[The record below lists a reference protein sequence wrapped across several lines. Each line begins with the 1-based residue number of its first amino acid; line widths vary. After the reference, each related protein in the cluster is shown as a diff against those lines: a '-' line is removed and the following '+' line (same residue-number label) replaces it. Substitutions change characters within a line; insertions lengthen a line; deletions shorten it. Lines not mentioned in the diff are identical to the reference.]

1 MAWNR
6 LQPYGMST
14 IFNLDRAL
22 ELLRAGS
29 GNPSADFRDGQ
40 LEAIQAVCEQGSR
53 VLVVQKTGWGK
64 SFVYFIATKLL
75 RDAGLGPALL
85 ISPLL
90 ALMRNQIAAADR
102 MGLIARTVNS
112 TNIDQWQEVE
122 EQVSRREIDILLISP
137 ERLNAPDFVRGPLGQ
152 LNPSLVVID
161 EAHCISDW
169 GHDFRPDYRR
179 VGRLVQTLPNV
190 SLLATTATASNRVM
204 ADLQRELGPELTVQ
218 RGDLHRPSLT
228 LQSLRLPSQPARL
241 AWLAQTLPGLEGS
254 GIIYALTTRDA
265 ALVAEWLQTCG
276 IDARAYT
283 GAMDSGDRE
292 GLEDALIA
300 NQCKA
305 LVATTALGMG
315 YDKPDLGFVIHF
327 QVPGSVVAYYQ
338 QVGRA
343 GRALP
348 YAYGV
353 LLSGEEELS
362 ITDWFIR
369 GAFPTREQVERLLEA
384 LEHAPEEGSTEAEL
398 LAQLN
403 LPKGRLQ
410 QALKI
415 LLLETPAPIGK
426 QGSRWQRLPA
436 ELQPAFWQ
444 RVERLTE
451 LRRAEAEQMQSYVD
465 LPFGEHMAFLI
476 KALDGDPSTVGPP
489 TLPPLPEAVLGDLTR
504 EAGSFLRHLRIT
516 LEPRKQWPAGGLP
529 SYGLKGRIPVDRQ
542 AEAGKAL
549 CFWSDAGWAE
559 LVKRGKYGTGRFDAA
574 LVNGCMRLIQQWRPA
589 PPPEWV
595 TCIPS
600 RRHPELVPAFA
611 AQLATALGLP
621 FVPALEKVRD
631 TAEHKAMHNSS
642 QQARNLDGSL
652 TITGLIPSGSCLL
665 IDDMVDSRWTFTVAA
680 WLLREHGAGPVFP
693 LALVQTGRSD

>member
-1 MAWNR
+1 
-6 LQPYGMST
+6 MSV
-14 IFNLDRAL
+14 FVRRRAL
-22 ELLRAGS
+22 ELLRIGS
-29 GNPSADFRDGQ
+29 DNPAAVFREGQ
-40 LEAIQAVCEQGSR
+40 LEAIQAVCSESSR
-53 VLVVQKTGWGK
+53 MLVVQKTGWGK
-64 SFVYFIATKLL
+64 SFVYFISTKLL
-75 RDAGLGPALL
+75 READRGPALL

-90 ALMRNQIAAADR
+90 ALMRNQIAAAER
-102 MGLIARTVNS
+102 MGLVARTVNS
-112 TNIDQWQEVE
+112 TNTDQWKGVA
-122 EQVSRREIDILLISP
+122 EQVGKGEIDILLISP
-137 ERLNAPDFVRGPLGQ
+137 ERLNAPDFQRGSLTQ

-179 VGRLVQTLPNV
+179 VGRLVRTLPNV
-190 SLLATTATASNRVM
+190 SLRATTATASNRVR
-204 ADLQRELGPELTVQ
+204 ADLQRELGPDLTIQ

-265 ALVAEWLQTCG
+265 ELVAEWLQTCG

-292 GLEDALIA
+292 RLEDALIA

-315 YDKPDLGFVIHF
+315 YDKPDLGFVIHY

-348 YAYGV
+348 CAYGV
-353 LLSGEEELS
+353 LLSGEEELA
-362 ITDWFIR
+362 INNWFILS
-369 GAFPTREQVERLLEA
+369 AFPTREQVERLLEA
-384 LEHAPEEGSTEAEL
+384 LEQGPEEGFTEAEL

-403 LPKGRLQ
+403 LPQGRLQ

-415 LLLETPAPIGK
+415 LSLETPAPIGK

-436 ELQPAFWQ
+436 ALQPDFWQ
-444 RVERLTE
+444 RVDRLTQ
-451 LRRAEAEQMQSYVD
+451 LRKGEAEQMQAYVD

-476 KALDGDPSTVGPP
+476 EALDGDPSAVGPP
-489 TLPPLPEAVLGDLTR
+489 SLPPLPGQVPDDLAR
-504 EAGSFLRHLRIT
+504 EAASFRRRLRIT
-516 LEPRKQWPAGGLP
+516 IHPRKKWPAGGLQV
-529 SYGLKGRIPVDRQ
+529 YGLKGNIPVNRQ
-542 AEAGKAL
+542 AEPGKAL
-549 CFWSDAGWAE
+549 SFWSDAGWAE
-559 LVKRGKYGTGRFDAA
+559 LVKRGKYTTGSFDEA
-574 LVNGCMRLIQQWRPA
+574 LVEGCLRLVQQWRPS

-600 RRHPELVPAFA
+600 RNPPTLGPAGAERLA
-611 AQLATALGLP
+611 AALGLP
-621 FVPALEKVRD
+621 FVAALEKVHD
-631 TAEHKAMHNSS
+631 TAPQKDMQNSS

-652 TITGLIPSGSCLL
+652 AITGEIPEGPCLL
-665 IDDMVDSRWTFTVAA
+665 VDDMVDSRWTFTVAA
-680 WLLREHGAGPVFP
+680 WLLREHGVGPVFP
-693 LALVQTGRSD
+693 LALAQT

>member
-1 MAWNR
+1 
-6 LQPYGMST
+6 MSYL
-14 IFNLDRAL
+14 FNHSRAL

-29 GNPSADFRDGQ
+29 SNASAEFRDGQ
-40 LEAIQAVCEQGSR
+40 LDAIRSVCSESSR

-64 SFVYFIATKLL
+64 SFVYFVACKLL
-75 RDAGLGPALL
+75 REAGRGPALL

-90 ALMRNQIAAADR
+90 ALMRNQIAAAQR
-102 MGLIARTVNS
+102 MGLDAHTVNS
-112 TNIDQWQEVE
+112 TNPDQWREVE
-122 EQVSRREIDILLISP
+122 ALISKEEIDILLISP
-137 ERLNAPDFVRGPLGQ
+137 ERLNAPDFVRGPLAQ

-169 GHDFRPDYRR
+169 GHDFRPDYRN
-179 VGRLVQTLPNV
+179 VGRLVRTLPNV

-204 ADLQRELGPELTVQ
+204 ADLQRELGPDLTVQ
-218 RGDLHRPSLT
+218 RGDLQRPSLT
-228 LQSLRLPSQPARL
+228 LQSLRIPSQPARL
-241 AWLAQTLPGLEGS
+241 AWLAQHLPTLDGS

-265 ALVAEWLQTCG
+265 VLVAEWLQTCG
-276 IDARAYT
+276 VDARAYT

-292 GLEDALIA
+292 QLEDALIA

-315 YDKPDLGFVIHF
+315 YDKPDLGFVIHY

-348 YAYGV
+348 SAYGV
-353 LLSGEEELS
+353 LLSGEEERA
-362 ITDWFIR
+362 INDWFILS
-369 GAFPTREQVERLLEA
+369 AFPTRDQVERLLEA
-384 LEHAPEEGSTEAEL
+384 LEQGPEEGCTEAEL

-415 LLLETPAPIGK
+415 LSLETPAPIGK
-426 QGSRWQRLPA
+426 QSSRWQRLPA
-436 ELQPAFWQ
+436 ALQSNFWQ
-444 RVERLTE
+444 RVERLTQ
-451 LRRAEAEQMQSYVD
+451 LRKVEADQMQAYVD

-476 KALDGDPSTVGPP
+476 EALDGDPSAVGPP
-489 TLPPLPEAVLGDLTR
+489 TLPSLAEEVPDDLTR
-504 EAGSFLRHLRIT
+504 EAASFLRHLRINIA
-516 LEPRKQWPAGGLP
+516 PRKQWPAGGLP
-529 SYGLKGRIPVDRQ
+529 IFGQKGHIPPARQ
-542 AEAGKAL
+542 AEPGKAL
-549 CFWSDAGWAE
+549 SFWSDAGWAE
-559 LVKRGKYGTGRFDAA
+559 LVKRGKYKTGCFDPA
-574 LVNGCMRLIQQWRPA
+574 LVEGCLQLVQQWRPS

-600 RRHPELVPAFA
+600 QRHPELVPAFA
-611 AQLATALGLP
+611 EQLAAALGLP
-621 FVPALEKVRD
+621 FVAALEKVID
-631 TAEHKAMHNSS
+631 TDPQKDMQNSS

-652 TITGLIPSGSCLL
+652 AITGTIPPGPCLL
-665 IDDMVDSRWTFTVAA
+665 VDDMVDSRWTFTVAT

-693 LALVQTGRSD
+693 LALAQTGQSD

>member
-1 MAWNR
+1 
-6 LQPYGMST
+6 
-14 IFNLDRAL
+14 
-22 ELLRAGS
+22 
-29 GNPSADFRDGQ
+29 
-40 LEAIQAVCEQGSR
+40 
-53 VLVVQKTGWGK
+53 
-64 SFVYFIATKLL
+64 
-75 RDAGLGPALL
+75 
-85 ISPLL
+85 
-90 ALMRNQIAAADR
+90 
-102 MGLIARTVNS
+102 
-112 TNIDQWQEVE
+112 
-122 EQVSRREIDILLISP
+122 
-137 ERLNAPDFVRGPLGQ
+137 
-152 LNPSLVVID
+152 
-161 EAHCISDW
+161 
-169 GHDFRPDYRR
+169 
-179 VGRLVQTLPNV
+179 
-190 SLLATTATASNRVM
+190 M
-204 ADLQRELGPELTVQ
+204 ADLQRELGPQLTVQ

-292 GLEDALIA
+292 QLEDALID

-315 YDKPDLGFVIHF
+315 FDKPDLGFVIHY

-348 YAYGV
+348 SAYGV

-369 GAFPTREQVERLLEA
+369 SAFPSREQVERLLDA
-384 LEHAPEEGSTEAEL
+384 LEHAPEEGCTEAEL

-415 LLLETPAPIGK
+415 LSLETPAPIGK

-444 RVERLTE
+444 RVERLTG
-451 LRRAEAEQMQSYVD
+451 LRRAEAVQMQAYVD
-465 LPFGEHMAFLI
+465 LPFGEHMAFLVE
-476 KALDGDPSTVGPP
+476 ALDGDPSTVGPP
-489 TLPPLPEAVLGDLTR
+489 TLSPLPEAVPGDLAR
-504 EAGSFLRHLRIT
+504 EARGFLRLLRIT

-529 SYGLKGRIPVDRQ
+529 SYGLRGRIPADRQ

-549 CFWSDAGWAE
+549 CFWSVAGWAE
-559 LVKRGKYGTGRFDAA
+559 LVKRGKSSTGRFDAA
-574 LVNGCMRLIQQWRPA
+574 LVEGCVRLIQQWRPA

-600 RRHPELVPAFA
+600 RRHPVLVPAFA

-621 FVPALEKVRD
+621 FVPALETVRD
-631 TAEHKAMHNSS
+631 TAEQKTMRNSS

-652 TITGLIPSGSCLL
+652 AITGPIPSGPCLL

-693 LALVQTGRSD
+693 LALAQTGQSD

>member
-1 MAWNR
+1 MVV
-6 LQPYGMST
+6 SV
-14 IFNLDRAL
+14 FNHAL
-22 ELLRAGS
+22 ALNLLRAGS
-29 GNPSADFRDGQ
+29 GTPTADFRDGQ
-40 LEAIQAVCEQGSR
+40 LKAIQAACANSSR

-75 RDAGLGPALL
+75 REAGRGPALL

-90 ALMRNQIAAADR
+90 ALMRNQIAAAER
-102 MGLIARTVNS
+102 MGLVARTVNS
-112 TNIDQWQEVE
+112 TNLDQWQTVE
-122 EQVSRREIDILLISP
+122 QQVSAGEIDILLISP
-137 ERLNAPDFVRGPLGQ
+137 ERLNAPEFVRGPLAQ

-204 ADLQRELGPELTVQ
+204 ADLQRELGPELTMQ

-228 LQSLRLPSQPARL
+228 LQSLRIPSQPARL
-241 AWLAQTLPGLEGS
+241 AWLAQTLPSLEGS

-292 GLEDALIA
+292 QLEDALIA

-315 YDKPDLGFVIHF
+315 YDKPDLGFVIHY

-348 YAYGV
+348 SAYGV

-362 ITDWFIR
+362 ITNWFILS
-369 GAFPTREQVERLLEA
+369 AFPTRDQVERLLGA
-384 LEHAPEEGSTEAEL
+384 LEQGPEDGLKEAEL
-398 LAQLN
+398 LAELN
-403 LPKGRLQ
+403 LPKGRLV

-415 LLLETPAPIGK
+415 LSLETPAPIGK

-436 ELQPAFWQ
+436 ELQPTFWQ
-444 RVERLTE
+444 RVERLTA
-451 LRRAEAEQMQSYVD
+451 LRHAEAEQMQDYVD

-476 KALDGDPSTVGPP
+476 QALDGDPSTVGPP
-489 TLPPLPEAVLGDLTR
+489 TLPPLPDEVPDDLAR
-504 EAGSFLRHLRIT
+504 EAASFLRQLRIT
-516 LEPRKQWPAGGLP
+516 IQPRKQWPDGGLP
-529 SYGLKGRIPVDRQ
+529 IYGLRSRAKIPPNRQ
-542 AEAGKAL
+542 AEPGKAL
-549 CFWSDAGWAE
+549 SFWSDAGWAE
-559 LVKRGKYGTGRFDAA
+559 LVKRGKGDTGRFDGA
-574 LVNGCMRLIQQWRPA
+574 LVEGCVRLVQRWLPA

-600 RRHPELVPAFA
+600 QRHPELVPAFA
-611 AQLATALGLP
+611 EQLAAALGLP
-621 FVPALEKVRD
+621 FVPALEKVRA
-631 TAEHKAMHNSS
+631 TAAQKDMQNSS

-652 TITGLIPSGSCLL
+652 GVTGPIPTGPCLL
-665 IDDMVDSRWTFTVAA
+665 VDDMVDSRWTFTVAT

-693 LALVQTGRSD
+693 LALAQTGQSD

>member
-1 MAWNR
+1 
-6 LQPYGMST
+6 MSDL
-14 IFNLDRAL
+14 FNDVRAL

-29 GNPSADFRDGQ
+29 GNASAEFRDGQ
-40 LEAIQAVCEQGSR
+40 LEAIRSVYSESSR

-64 SFVYFIATKLL
+64 SFVYFIACKLL
-75 RDAGLGPALL
+75 REAGRGPALM

-90 ALMRNQIAAADR
+90 ALMRNQIAAAQR
-102 MGLIARTVNS
+102 MGLAALTVNS
-112 TNIDQWQEVE
+112 TNRDQWQQVE
-122 EQVSRREIDILLISP
+122 QQVEAGEIDILLISP
-137 ERLNAPDFVRGPLGQ
+137 ERLNAPDFVRGPLAQ

-179 VGRLVQTLPNV
+179 VGRLVRTLPNV
-190 SLLATTATASNRVM
+190 SLLATTATATNRVM
-204 ADLQRELGPELTVQ
+204 ADMQRELGPDLSIQ

-228 LQSLRLPSQPARL
+228 LQTLRIPSQPARL
-241 AWLAQTLPGLEGS
+241 AWLAQHLPALDGS

-265 ALVAEWLQTCG
+265 ELVAEWLQTCG

-283 GAMDSGDRE
+283 GAMDSGERE
-292 GLEDALIA
+292 QLEDALIA

-315 YDKPDLGFVIHF
+315 YDKPDLSFVIHY

-348 YAYGV
+348 SAYGV
-353 LLSGEEELS
+353 LLSGEEEVA
-362 ITDWFIR
+362 INNWFILS
-369 GAFPTREQVERLLEA
+369 AFPTREQVERLLEA
-384 LEHAPEEGSTEAEL
+384 LEQGPEEGCTEDEL

-403 LPKGRLQ
+403 LPKGRLL

-415 LLLETPAPIGK
+415 LSLETPAPIGK

-436 ELQPAFWQ
+436 ALLPDFWQ
-444 RVERLTE
+444 RVDRLTQ
-451 LRRAEAEQMQSYVD
+451 LRKGEAEQMQAYVD

-476 KALDGDPSTVGPP
+476 EALDGDPSAVAPP
-489 TLPPLPEAVLGDLTR
+489 TLPPLPGQVPDDLAR
-504 EAGSFLRHLRIT
+504 EASSFLRRLRIT
-516 LEPRKQWPAGGLP
+516 IHPRKKWPAGGLQV
-529 SYGLKGRIPVDRQ
+529 YGLSGNIPVNRQ
-542 AEAGKAL
+542 AEPGKAL
-549 CFWSDAGWAE
+549 SFWSDAGWAE
-559 LVKRGKYGTGRFDAA
+559 LVKRGKYTTGSFDEA
-574 LVNGCMRLIQQWRPA
+574 LVEGCLRLVQQWRPS
-589 PPPEWV
+589 PPLEWV

-600 RRHPELVPAFA
+600 RNHPKLVPAFA
-611 AQLATALGLP
+611 ERLAAALGLP
-621 FVPALEKVRD
+621 FVAALEKVHD
-631 TAEHKAMHNSS
+631 TAPQKDMQNSS

-652 TITGLIPSGSCLL
+652 AITGEIPEGPCLL
-665 IDDMVDSRWTFTVAA
+665 VDDMVDSRWTFTVAA

-693 LALVQTGRSD
+693 LALAQTGQSD

>member
-1 MAWNR
+1 MTMN
-6 LQPYGMST
+6 T
-14 IFNLDRAL
+14 VFNHDRAL

-29 GNPSADFRDGQ
+29 ENPSADFRDGQ
-40 LEAIQAVCEQGSR
+40 LVAIQAVCEQGSR

-75 RDAGLGPALL
+75 RDAGQGPALL

-90 ALMRNQIAAADR
+90 ALMRNQIAAAVR
-102 MGLIARTVNS
+102 MGLSARTVNS
-112 TNIDQWQEVE
+112 TNTGQWQEVE
-122 EQVSRREIDILLISP
+122 EQVSRRELDILLISP
-137 ERLNAPDFVRGPLGQ
+137 ERLNAPEFVLGPLAQ

-179 VGRLVQTLPNV
+179 VGRLVQNLPNV

-204 ADLQRELGPELTVQ
+204 ADLQRELGPDLIVQ
-218 RGDLHRPSLT
+218 RGDLHRASLT
-228 LQSLRLPSQPARL
+228 LQTLRLPSQPARL

-283 GAMDSGDRE
+283 GTMDSGDRE
-292 GLEDALIA
+292 QLEDALIA

-315 YDKPDLGFVIHF
+315 YDKPDLGFVIHY

-348 YAYGV
+348 SAYGV
-353 LLSGEEELS
+353 LLSGEEELA

-369 GAFPTREQVERLLEA
+369 SAFPSREQVERLLEA
-384 LEHAPEEGSTEAEL
+384 LEQGPEEGCTEAEL

-415 LLLETPAPIGK
+415 LSLETPAPIGK

-436 ELQPAFWQ
+436 VLQLAFWE
-444 RVERLTE
+444 RVVRLTE
-451 LRRAEAEQMQSYVD
+451 LRRAEVEQMQSYVD
-465 LPFGEHMAFLI
+465 LSFGEHMAFLI
-476 KALDGDPSTVGPP
+476 EALDGDPSAVGPP
-489 TLPPLPEAVLGDLTR
+489 TLPPLPEAVPDDLAR

-516 LEPRKQWPAGGLP
+516 SQPRKQWPAGGLP
-529 SYGLKGRIPVDRQ
+529 SYGLKGRIPTDRQ

-559 LVKRGKYGTGRFDAA
+559 LVKRGKYGTGRFDPA
-574 LVNGCMRLIQQWRPA
+574 LVEGCVRLIKQWQPA

-595 TCIPS
+595 SCIPS

-631 TAEHKAMHNSS
+631 TAEQKAMQNSS

-652 TITGLIPSGSCLL
+652 SITGPIPSGPCLL

-693 LALVQTGRSD
+693 LALAQTGQRD

>member
-1 MAWNR
+1 MTMN
-6 LQPYGMST
+6 T
-14 IFNLDRAL
+14 VFNHDRAL

-29 GNPSADFRDGQ
+29 ENPSADFRDGQ
-40 LEAIQAVCEQGSR
+40 LVAIQAVCEQGSR

-75 RDAGLGPALL
+75 RDAGQGPALL

-90 ALMRNQIAAADR
+90 ALMRNQIAAAVR
-102 MGLIARTVNS
+102 MGLSARTVNS
-112 TNIDQWQEVE
+112 TNTGQWQEVE
-122 EQVSRREIDILLISP
+122 EQVSRRELDILLISP
-137 ERLNAPDFVRGPLGQ
+137 ERLNAPEFVLGPLAQ

-179 VGRLVQTLPNV
+179 VGRLVQNLPNV

-204 ADLQRELGPELTVQ
+204 ADLQRELGPDLTVQ
-218 RGDLHRPSLT
+218 RGDLHRASLT

-276 IDARAYT
+276 INARAYT
-283 GAMDSGDRE
+283 GTMDSGDRE
-292 GLEDALIA
+292 QLEDALIA

-315 YDKPDLGFVIHF
+315 YDKPDLGFVIHY

-348 YAYGV
+348 SAYGV
-353 LLSGEEELS
+353 LLSGEEELA

-369 GAFPTREQVERLLEA
+369 GAFPSREQVERLLEA
-384 LEHAPEEGSTEAEL
+384 LEQGPEEGCTEAEL

-415 LLLETPAPIGK
+415 LSLETPAPIGK

-436 ELQPAFWQ
+436 ELQLAFWE
-444 RVERLTE
+444 RVVRLTE
-451 LRRAEAEQMQSYVD
+451 LRRAEVEQMQSYVD
-465 LPFGEHMAFLI
+465 LSFGEHMAFLI
-476 KALDGDPSTVGPP
+476 EALDGDPSAVGPP
-489 TLPPLPEAVLGDLTR
+489 TLPPLPEAVPDDLAR

-516 LEPRKQWPAGGLP
+516 SQPRKQWPAGGLP
-529 SYGLKGRIPVDRQ
+529 SYGLKGRIPTDRQ

-559 LVKRGKYGTGRFDAA
+559 LVKRGKYGTGRFEPA
-574 LVNGCMRLIQQWRPA
+574 LVEGCVRLIKQWQPA

-595 TCIPS
+595 SCIPS

-631 TAEHKAMHNSS
+631 TAEQKAMQNSS

-652 TITGLIPSGSCLL
+652 SITGPIPSGPCLL

-693 LALVQTGRSD
+693 LALAQTGQRD

>member
-1 MAWNR
+1 MADPVYD
-6 LQPYGMST
+6 QA
-14 IFNLDRAL
+14 RAL
-22 ELLRAGS
+22 ALLRAGS
-29 GNPSADFRDGQ
+29 GHPTAEFREGQ
-40 LEAIQAVCEQGSR
+40 LDAIKIVCEQSSR
-53 VLVVQKTGWGK
+53 LLVVQRTGWGK

-75 RDAGLGPALL
+75 RESGRGPALL

-90 ALMRNQIAAADR
+90 ALMRNQLTAAER
-102 MGLIARTVNS
+102 MGLVARTVNS
-112 TNIDQWQEVE
+112 TNLDQWQEVE
-122 EQVSRREIDILLISP
+122 RQVSEGEIDILLISP
-137 ERLNAPDFVRGPLGQ
+137 ERLNAPDFVRGPLAQ
-152 LNPSLVVID
+152 LNPGLVVID
-161 EAHCISDW
+161 EAHCMSDW

-179 VGRLVQTLPNV
+179 VGRLVRTLPNV

-204 ADLQRELGPELTVQ
+204 ADLRRELGPELTVQ

-265 ALVAEWLQTCG
+265 ALVAEWLQTRG
-276 IDARAYT
+276 IDARTYT
-283 GAMDSGDRE
+283 GAMDNGDRE
-292 GLEDALIA
+292 RLEDALIA

-315 YDKPDLGFVIHF
+315 YDKPDLGFVIHY

-348 YAYGV
+348 SAYGV
-353 LLSGEEELS
+353 LLSGEEERA

-369 GAFPTREQVERLLEA
+369 SAFPTRDQVERLLEA
-384 LEHAPEEGSTEAEL
+384 LEHGPEGGCTEAEL

-415 LLLETPAPIGK
+415 LSLETPAPIGK

-451 LRRAEAEQMQSYVD
+451 LRRAEAEQMQAYVD

-476 KALDGDPSTVGPP
+476 EALDGDSGAVGPP
-489 TLPPLPEAVLGDLTR
+489 TLPPLPEAFPDDLAR
-504 EAGSFLRHLRIT
+504 EAGRFLRHLPIT

-529 SYGLKGRIPVDRQ
+529 SYGLKGRIPPDRQ
-542 AEAGKAL
+542 AQAGKAL

-559 LVKRGKYGTGRFDAA
+559 LVKRSKTSTGRFDAA
-574 LVNGCMRLIQQWRPA
+574 LVEGCVRLIQQWRPA

-595 TCIPS
+595 TCMPS
-600 RRHPELVPAFA
+600 RRHPQLVPAFA
-611 AQLATALGLP
+611 SQLAAALGLP

-631 TAEHKAMHNSS
+631 TAEQKAMRNSS
-642 QQARNLDGSL
+642 QQALNLDGSFA
-652 TITGLIPSGSCLL
+652 ITGSIPTRPCLL
-665 IDDMVDSRWTFTVAA
+665 VDDLVDSRWTLTVAA
-680 WLLREHGAGPVFP
+680 WLLREHGSGPVFP
-693 LALVQTGRSD
+693 LALAQTGHGD

>member
-1 MAWNR
+1 M
-6 LQPYGMST
+6 
-14 IFNLDRAL
+14 IFQHTRAL

-29 GNPSADFRDGQ
+29 GNADAQFRDGQ
-40 LEAIQAVCEQGSR
+40 LEAIQAVCEPSSR

-75 RDAGLGPALL
+75 REAGRGPALL

-90 ALMRNQIAAADR
+90 ALMRNQMAAAER
-102 MGLIARTVNS
+102 MGLVARTVNS
-112 TNIDQWQEVE
+112 TNLDQWQEVE
-122 EQVSRREIDILLISP
+122 EQVSSGAIDILLISP
-137 ERLNAPDFVRGPLGQ
+137 ERLNAPAFVRGPLAQ

-179 VGRLVQTLPNV
+179 VGRLVRTLPNV

-204 ADLQRELGPELTVQ
+204 ADLQRELGPDLTVQ

-228 LQSLRLPSQPARL
+228 LQSLRIPSQPARL

-265 ALVAEWLQTCG
+265 VLVAEWLQTCG

-292 GLEDALIA
+292 RLEEALIA

-315 YDKPDLGFVIHF
+315 YDKPDLGFVIHY

-348 YAYGV
+348 SAYGV
-353 LLSGEEELS
+353 LLSGEEELA

-369 GAFPTREQVERLLEA
+369 SAFPTRDQVERLLEA
-384 LEHAPEEGSTEAEL
+384 LEHGPEEGCTEAEL

-403 LPKGRLQ
+403 LPKGRLL

-415 LLLETPAPIGK
+415 LSLETPAPIGK

-436 ELQPAFWQ
+436 ALQPAFWQ
-444 RVERLTE
+444 RVERLTV
-451 LRRAEAEQMQSYVD
+451 LRDAEAHQMQAYVD
-465 LPFGEHMAFLI
+465 LSFGEHMAFLI
-476 KALDGDPSTVGPP
+476 EALDGDPSTVGPP
-489 TLPPLPEAVLGDLTR
+489 TLPPLPETVPDDLAR
-504 EAGSFLRHLRIT
+504 EAASFLRRLRIT
-516 LEPRKQWPAGGLP
+516 IDPRKQWPSGGLP
-529 SYGLKGRIPVDRQ
+529 INGLKGRIPSNRL
-542 AEAGKAL
+542 AEPGKAL
-549 CFWSDAGWAE
+549 SFWSDAGWAE
-559 LVKRGKYGTGRFDAA
+559 LVKLGKYQTGHFDEA
-574 LVNGCMRLIQQWRPA
+574 LVEGCMRLIQQWRPA

-600 RRHPELVPAFA
+600 RRHPTLVPAFA
-611 AQLATALGLP
+611 AQLAAALGLP

-631 TAEHKAMHNSS
+631 TAQQKAMENST

-652 TITGLIPSGSCLL
+652 AITGPIPTGPCLL
-665 IDDMVDSRWTFTVAA
+665 VDDMVDSRWTYTVAA

-693 LALVQTGRSD
+693 LALAQTGQSD

>member
-1 MAWNR
+1 
-6 LQPYGMST
+6 MSDLL
-14 IFNLDRAL
+14 NHARAL

-29 GNPSADFRDGQ
+29 GNASVEFRDGQ
-40 LEAIQAVCEQGSR
+40 LDAIRSVCSESSR

-64 SFVYFIATKLL
+64 SFVYFIACKLL
-75 RDAGLGPALL
+75 REAGRGPALL

-90 ALMRNQIAAADR
+90 ALMRNQIAAAR
-102 MGLIARTVNS
+102 QMGLDARSVNS
-112 TNIDQWQEVE
+112 TNPDQWQEVE
-122 EQVSRREIDILLISP
+122 ALVSKGMIDILLISP
-137 ERLNAPDFVRGPLGQ
+137 ERLNAPDFVRGPLAQ

-169 GHDFRPDYRR
+169 GHDFRPDYSR
-179 VGRLVQTLPNV
+179 VGRLVRTLPNV

-204 ADLQRELGPELTVQ
+204 ADLQRELGPDLTVQ
-218 RGDLHRPSLT
+218 RGDLYRPSLT
-228 LQSLRLPSQPARL
+228 LQSLRIPSQPARL
-241 AWLAQTLPGLEGS
+241 AWLAQHLPGLEGS

-265 ALVAEWLQTCG
+265 VLVAEWLQTCG

-292 GLEDALIA
+292 QLEDALVA

-315 YDKPDLGFVIHF
+315 YDKPDLGFVIHY

-348 YAYGV
+348 SAYGV
-353 LLSGEEELS
+353 LLSGDEERA
-362 ITDWFIR
+362 INDWFILS
-369 GAFPTREQVERLLEA
+369 AFPTRDQVERLLEA
-384 LEHAPEEGSTEAEL
+384 LEQGPKEGCTEAEL

-415 LLLETPAPIGK
+415 LSLETPAPIGK
-426 QGSRWQRLPA
+426 QTSRWQRLPA
-436 ELQPAFWQ
+436 ALQSNFWQ
-444 RVERLTE
+444 RVERLTQ
-451 LRRAEAEQMQSYVD
+451 LRKAEADQMQAYVD

-476 KALDGDPSTVGPP
+476 EALDGVPSAVGPP
-489 TLPPLPEAVLGDLTR
+489 TLPPLAEEVPDDLTR
-504 EAGSFLRHLRIT
+504 EAASFLRHLRINIA
-516 LEPRKQWPAGGLP
+516 PRKQWPAGGLP
-529 SYGLKGRIPVDRQ
+529 IFGLTGRLPPERQ
-542 AEAGKAL
+542 AEPGKAL
-549 CFWSDAGWAE
+549 SFWSDAGWAE
-559 LVKRGKYGTGRFDAA
+559 LVKRGKYDTGRFDGA
-574 LVNGCMRLIQQWRPA
+574 LVEGCLRLIQQWRPA

-600 RRHPELVPAFA
+600 KRHPELVPAFA
-611 AQLATALGLP
+611 ERLAAALGLP
-621 FVPALEKVRD
+621 FVSALEKVRE
-631 TAEHKAMHNSS
+631 TAEQKAMQNSS

-652 TITGLIPSGSCLL
+652 AITGPIPTGPCLL
-665 IDDMVDSRWTFTVAA
+665 VDDMVDSRWTFTVAA

-693 LALVQTGRSD
+693 LALAQTGQSD

>member
-1 MAWNR
+1 MDTSVFDAA
-6 LQPYGMST
+6 Q
-14 IFNLDRAL
+14 AVA
-22 ELLRAGS
+22 LLRQGTA
-29 GNPSADFRDGQ
+29 NPCAQFRDGQ
-40 LEAIQAVCEQGSR
+40 LGAIQAVCSSNSR

-64 SFVYFIATKLL
+64 SFVYFIACRLL
-75 RDAGLGPALL
+75 RNAGRGPSLL

-90 ALMRNQIAAADR
+90 ALMRNQIAAAER
-102 MGLIARTVNS
+102 MGLVARTVNS
-112 TNIDQWQEVE
+112 TNLDQWSQVA
-122 EQVSRREIDILLISP
+122 EQVSQGEVDILLISP
-137 ERLNAPDFVRGPLGQ
+137 ERLNAPGFIRGPLAD

-204 ADLQRELGPELTVQ
+204 ADLQRELGPNLTVQ

-228 LQSLRLPSQPARL
+228 LQSLRIPSQPARL
-241 AWLAQTLPGLEGS
+241 AWLAHTLPQLEGS

-265 ALVAEWLQTCG
+265 VLVADWLRPCG

-283 GAMDSGDRE
+283 GQMDSGDRE
-292 GLEDALIA
+292 QLEDALIA
-300 NQCKA
+300 NECKA

-315 YDKPDLGFVIHF
+315 YDKPDLGFVIHY

-348 YAYGV
+348 SAYGV
-353 LLSGEEELS
+353 LLSGEEELAINS
-362 ITDWFIR
+362 WFILS
-369 GAFPTREQVERLLEA
+369 AFPTRGQVENLLAA
-384 LEHAPEEGSTEAEL
+384 LEHGPEEGCSEAEL

-415 LLLETPAPIGK
+415 LSMETPAPIGK

-436 ELQPAFWQ
+436 SLQPDFWM
-444 RVERLTE
+444 RVERLTK
-451 LRRAEAEQMQSYVD
+451 LRETEAQQMQEYVD
-465 LPFGEHMAFLI
+465 LPFGEHMTFLI
-476 KALDGDPSTVGPP
+476 EALDGDPSAVGPP
-489 TLPPLPEAVLGDLTR
+489 TLPPLPVEVPEDLAR
-504 EAGSFLRHLRIT
+504 QAASFLRHLRINIP
-516 LEPRKQWPAGGLP
+516 PRKQWPAGGLP
-529 SYGLKGRIPVDRQ
+529 SYGLRGRIPQNRQ

-549 CFWSDAGWAE
+549 SVWSDAGWAE
-559 LVKRGKYGTGRFDAA
+559 LVKRGKYSGRFDQA
-574 LVNGCMRLIQQWRPA
+574 LVDGCVRLIQQWRPA

-611 AQLATALGLP
+611 ELLAAALGLT
-621 FVPALEKVRD
+621 FVPALEKVLD
-631 TAEHKAMHNSS
+631 TAEQKTMANSS

-652 TITGLIPSGSCLL
+652 VVREPIPTGPCLL

-680 WLLREHGAGPVFP
+680 WLLREHGSGPVFP
-693 LALVQTGRSD
+693 LALAQTGQSD